1 MQLVFATE
9 TVNLAEYNFDLEAI
23 KAEALREIEGDE
35 KAELEDAV
43 MNENVMNLIN
53 EGTPMDE
60 NFYLN
65 QPATEEKNDTMGIRS
80 TNRTDLSKVRQSELD
95 TDRTDVRGREE
106 QEAA

>member
-1 MQLVFATE
+1 
-9 TVNLAEYNFDLEAI
+9 
-23 KAEALREIEGDE
+23 
-35 KAELEDAV
+35 
-43 MNENVMNLIN
+43 
-53 EGTPMDE
+53 MDE

-106 QEAA
+106 